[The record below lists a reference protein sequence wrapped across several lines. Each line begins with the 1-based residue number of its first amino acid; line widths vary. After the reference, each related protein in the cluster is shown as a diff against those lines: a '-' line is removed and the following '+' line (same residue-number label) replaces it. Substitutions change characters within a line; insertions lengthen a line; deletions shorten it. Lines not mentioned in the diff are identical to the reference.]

1 MDGTITKAPWAVD
14 YVNWG
19 DPVNTFGQ
27 GRIWLLYNEKQI
39 LASAGIDNG
48 YTVSSEAWD
57 ANDGIEIRYWDVPG
71 QAALA
76 DYREAG
82 TREVIW
88 SGTVGEFTR
97 LTEDDFSKILDGR
110 LGSSMARVCLMA
122 VSAAFAS

>member
-1 MDGTITKAPWAVD
+1 MDSTKAPWAVD
-14 YVNWG
+14 FVNWN

-27 GRIWLLYNEKQI
+27 GRIWLLYDGKPI
-39 LASAGIDNG
+39 LASAGIDSG

-57 ANDGIEIRYWDVPG
+57 AEDAIEIRYWDVPG

-82 TREVIW
+82 TCEVIW
-88 SGTVGEFTR
+88 AGTVGGFIKFT
-97 LTEDDFSKILDGR
+97 EEDFSRMLDGR

-122 VSAAFAS
+122 VSAVFAS